1 MVKNVSKI
9 EPYPDSQKGGNK
21 LKLSSRGH
29 YGLQAMVNL
38 ARTDINKPV
47 PLRRIATEENIPEQF
62 LEQIFVDL
70 RKAGLVKSVRGAKG
84 GYLLADKPEN
94 IVVGNIVRILEGTN
108 NIIDCIE
115 DNEDGTCCD
124 KTDDCTTRIVWDKV
138 RISMFLVLDG
148 MALSDLAKS
157 GKSMTEIL

>member
-1 MVKNVSKI
+1 M
-9 EPYPDSQKGGNK
+9 
-21 LKLSSRGH
+21 KLSSRGH

-38 ARTDINKPV
+38 ARSDVTKPI

-94 IVVGNIVRILEGTN
+94 IIVGSIVRILEGTN

-115 DNEDGTCCD
+115 DNDGVCCD
-124 KTDDCTTRIVWDKV
+124 KTDDCTTKIVWDKV
-138 RISMFLVLDG
+138 RESMFSVLDG
-148 MALSDLAKS
+148 MRLSDLAKA
-157 GKSMTEIL
+157 GKAMIDIL